1 MSEYP
6 KSFLELEK
14 RIGYKFKN
22 EKYLTEAL
30 THSSFAHEEKLR
42 HIERRCNERL
52 EFLGDSVLSVTAS
65 EYLFSAYPDVDE
77 GELTK
82 MRAEIVC
89 ERALAGFANEIS
101 LGDYLYLGV
110 GEEKNRGRESKS
122 ILSDAF
128 EALLAAIFLDAGEDR
143 DEIVRNFLLPFLKAE
158 LERLRIS
165 GQGNDSKT
173 LLQQFIQQDSSAK
186 LEYVTVSE
194 KGPDHAKTFEVEV
207 KMGNNVIGRGEG
219 RTKKEAEQNAAREA
233 LTLFGK

>member
-6 KSFLELEK
+6 KSLGELEK

-143 DEIVRNFLLPFLKAE
+143 DEIVRNYLLPFLKAE

>member
-22 EKYLTEAL
+22 EKYLVEAL

-128 EALLAAIFLDAGEDR
+128 EALLAAIFLDAGEYR
-143 DEIVRNFLLPFLKAE
+143 DEIVRNYLLPFLKAE
-158 LERLRIS
+158 LERLRTS